1 MTDAAPAARE
11 TPTTGPGPGLDRACT
26 AAAAAVWTSAWIEVL
41 VRDRYHAL
49 YSQLDNMAWLI
60 ALGGFYLL
68 ERLVAR
74 WAPKAWAATLSARYL
89 VLAAVLW
96 AWIVLFGGASGQRFV
111 AGVILSA
118 ALAVGLLIAMPWL
131 LRRMPAASAS
141 ALATRGPM
149 AIAVAAMLFVLL
161 PPAMALW
168 SAPSLSWPSRQ
179 AATAPAASQT
189 SPAFGR
195 DRTVLILLF
204 DELNDAAVG
213 GIQAALTA
221 QGLHVAHRPL
231 EPVGDGTAK
240 VVPAMWLGRPFKDP
254 KPCSNSAICS
264 GRDIL
269 DFSKVLAS
277 RQDIDVVGFYHPYCA
292 MQGLRWCRRE
302 SPLGVFDWSD
312 RWVCAVRR
320 RMGLTMPERCHREQ
334 HLSWTRLVER
344 TEQAYWQA
352 PFWQQGGMLYA
363 HLPFPHPPA
372 SDSRQT
378 FVEQYAAGTSKAA
391 RLASASVERL
401 RAAGIKDIAVI
412 VTSDHPL
419 RVDGWC
425 SNGTYSARRCQ
436 GSEQLKDSKVPLLV
450 AADGALPELAPFN
463 SNQQVFDVLDAPV
476 SAVTTP

>member
-1 MTDAAPAARE
+1 MRDAAPAARE
-11 TPTTGPGPGLDRACT
+11 TSTTGPGPGLDRGCT

-41 VRDRYHAL
+41 VRERYHAL

-60 ALGGFYLL
+60 ALGAFFLL

-74 WAPKAWAATLSARYL
+74 RLPKAWAATLSARYL

-118 ALAVGLLIAMPWL
+118 TLAVGLLIAMPWL
-131 LRRMPAASAS
+131 MRRMAAASTR
-141 ALATRGPM
+141 LAPRGLM

-168 SAPSLSWPSRQ
+168 SAPSLGWPSRQ
-179 AATAPAASQT
+179 AATAPSASVT
-189 SPAFGR
+189 SPGFGR
-195 DRTVLILLF
+195 GRTELILLF
-204 DELNDAAVG
+204 DELNDTAVG

-240 VVPAMWLGRPFKDP
+240 VVPAMWLRRPFKDP
-254 KPCSNSAICS
+254 KPCSDSAICS

-269 DFSKVLAS
+269 DFSKVLGS

-302 SPLGVFDWSD
+302 SPLGVFDSSD

-334 HLSWTRLVER
+334 HLSWTTLVER
-344 TEQAYWQA
+344 TEQSYWLA
-352 PFWQQGGMLYA
+352 PFWKQGGMLFA

-378 FVEQYAAGTSKAA
+378 FVEQYAAGTTKAA

-401 RAAGIKDIAVI
+401 RSAGIKDIAVI

-436 GSEQLKDSKVPLLV
+436 GSERLKDTKVPLLV

-463 SNQQVFDVLDAPV
+463 SNQQVFDVLDAPF
-476 SAVTTP
+476 SAVTAP